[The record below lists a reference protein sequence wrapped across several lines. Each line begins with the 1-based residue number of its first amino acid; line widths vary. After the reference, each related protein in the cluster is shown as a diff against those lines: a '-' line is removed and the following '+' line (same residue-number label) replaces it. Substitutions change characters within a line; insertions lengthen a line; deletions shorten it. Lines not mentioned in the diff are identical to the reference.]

1 MDIFERELAGEV
13 IDPQTDPEFDKFLAV
28 QRRSYELTHKLNT
41 LPYLGD
47 EMKPVLKEL
56 FAEYDESTMLIP
68 PFYTDFGKN
77 TRIGKGCM
85 IQQGCVFFDRG
96 GITIGDNVQIA
107 PKVNLVTLNHDLS
120 AGGNRKATYCK
131 PIVIEDNVWIGI
143 DATILPGVTLGRNC
157 VVAAGSV
164 VTKDVPANVIVAGNP
179 AKIVKRI
186 K

>member
-13 IDPQTDPEFDKFLAV
+13 IDPETDPEFGQFLAV
-28 QRRSYELTHKLNT
+28 QRRSYELTHQLNT

-47 EMKPVLKEL
+47 EMIPVLKEL
-56 FAEYDESTMLIP
+56 FAAYDESTMLIP

-143 DATILPGVTLGRNC
+143 NSTILPGVTLGKNC

-164 VTKDVPANVIVAGNP
+164 VTKDVPADTIVAGNP
-179 AKIVKRI
+179 AKIVKQI

>member
-1 MDIFERELAGEV
+1 MF
-13 IDPQTDPEFDKFLAV
+13 
-28 QRRSYELTHKLNT
+28 SNELTHKLNT

-47 EMKPVLKEL
+47 EMKPLLKEL

-96 GITIGDNVQIA
+96 GITIEDNVQIA

-131 PIVIEDNVWIGI
+131 PIVIEDNV
-143 DATILPGVTLGRNC
+143 
-157 VVAAGSV
+157 
-164 VTKDVPANVIVAGNP
+164 
-179 AKIVKRI
+179 
-186 K
+186 